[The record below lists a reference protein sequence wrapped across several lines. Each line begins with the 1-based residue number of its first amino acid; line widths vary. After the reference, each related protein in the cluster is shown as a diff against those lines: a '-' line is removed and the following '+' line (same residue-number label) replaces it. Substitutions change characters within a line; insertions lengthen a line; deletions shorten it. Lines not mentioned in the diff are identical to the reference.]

1 MSWGTIPAVS
11 LSFNPSLET
20 LAMARITGGE
30 VTYMERRKIG
40 DYEHKE
46 AKAVL
51 SFSLD
56 DGDDHDSTLDT
67 LTATAKAR
75 VHEMLG
81 LVGKAISTPSTPAP
95 AQVGR
100 GAVLNPTTIP
110 EATAPVKRGP
120 GRPPK
125 VNAPAS
131 APVAE
136 APKAMTKDEVF
147 DLVETLKAEPVVEA
161 PVADDFAL
169 DEPAPVKK
177 IEPDP
182 VTEVTD
188 AMLQSEVTKVMKKIN
203 NAIAIKN
210 VIREALVGAGITN
223 TAGKQLKD
231 IPMPHRPGFLQHL
244 GAL

>member
-1 MSWGTIPAVS
+1 
-11 LSFNPSLET
+11 
-20 LAMARITGGE
+20 MARITGGE

-81 LVGKAISTPSTPAP
+81 LVGKAATTPSTPVPTQLGRAARAVDPASAAP
-95 AQVGR
+95 
-100 GAVLNPTTIP
+100 
-110 EATAPVKRGP
+110 EMPVKRGP

-125 VNAPAS
+125 VNAPATVP
-131 APVAE
+131 AVE
-136 APKAMTKDEVF
+136 APKVEPKEEIPPGFIEAVSAAPEVTVDEF
-147 DLVETLKAEPVVEA
+147 TI
-161 PVADDFAL
+161 
-169 DEPAPVKK
+169 DEPAPEIKK
-177 IEPDP
+177 IVPDP
-182 VTEVTD
+182 ITEVTD

-203 NAIAIKN
+203 NAIAIKD
-210 VIREALVGAGITN
+210 VIRKSLADAGITN
-223 TAGKQLKD
+223 PTGKQLRD
-231 IPMPHRPGFLQHL
+231 IPMTHRPAFIAQI

>member
-1 MSWGTIPAVS
+1 
-11 LSFNPSLET
+11 
-20 LAMARITGGE
+20 MARITGGE

-67 LTATAKAR
+67 LTAAAKAR

-81 LVGKAISTPSTPAP
+81 LVGKAIPTPSTPIE
-95 AQVGR
+95 
-100 GAVLNPTTIP
+100 T
-110 EATAPVKRGP
+110 PVKRGP
-120 GRPPK
+120 GRPTNAELAAQGKLTKPPK
-125 VNAPAS
+125 VNAPAPAPAAE

-136 APKAMTKDEVF
+136 APKAPPVLEAPAVTALSKTT
-147 DLVETLKAEPVVEA
+147 VEDPIAVVEA
-161 PVADDFAL
+161 TIDPDLESFTI
-169 DEPAPVKK
+169 DEPTPEIKK
-177 IEPDP
+177 IVPDP

-203 NAIAIKN
+203 NAIAIKD
-210 VIREALVGAGITN
+210 VIRKSLADAGITN
-223 TAGKQLKD
+223 PTGKQLRD
-231 IPMPHRPGFLQHL
+231 IPMTHRPAFIAQI